1 MIRPLEGIRVV
12 DFSWVLAGPI
22 CTRYLAF
29 MGAEIL
35 KVESH
40 RRPDPSRRG
49 DGFQMLNQNKRGV
62 ALNLSHPEGRT
73 LALELVKKS
82 DVVIENFA
90 TGVIE
95 RMGLGYDVL
104 KAAKPDVVMVSSA
117 GLGHTGP
124 EKGYAAYGTL
134 IQAYTGWS
142 AIQGYPGRKPI
153 IGGAFTDPTAGT
165 WLAGL
170 IASALYRRKQ
180 TGQGAYLDVSM
191 AEVTINLL
199 AQPLMEYVIKGT
211 VRQPQGNRDDWFAPH
226 NVYPCA
232 GDDQWMAIAVTNDEE
247 WIGLC
252 QALGLELASDPR
264 FKSALSR
271 WKHQEELD
279 PIIAAETKRDT
290 VADLFARLQRAGVP
304 SGPCF
309 DLAQIMADE
318 HLQERGF
325 IHPYT
330 DVKGRTVNIPSIPWR
345 IEGLPLPA
353 ASPAPELGQDTEYA
367 LRELLHLPKERI
379 AKLTQE
385 GVLY

>member
-1 MIRPLEGIRVV
+1 MRPLEGIRVV

-29 MGAEIL
+29 MGAEVL

-62 ALNLSHPEGRT
+62 ALNLSTPEGRA

-90 TGVIE
+90 TGVID

-104 KAAKPDVVMVSSA
+104 KAANPQIVMVSSA

-153 IGGAFTDPTAGT
+153 IGGAFTDPAAGT
-165 WLAGL
+165 WLTGL

-180 TGQGAYLDVSM
+180 TGEGTYLDVSM

-199 AQPLMEYVIKGT
+199 AQPLMEYAISGA

-247 WIGLC
+247 WAGLC
-252 QALGLELASDPR
+252 KALGLELASDVR
-264 FKSALSR
+264 FQTALGR
-271 WKHQEELD
+271 WKLQEELD
-279 PIIAAETKRDT
+279 PIIAAETRRYT
-290 VADLFARLQRAGVP
+290 VTELFARLQRAGVP
-304 SGPCF
+304 SGPCY
-309 DLAQIMADE
+309 DLAQINANE
-318 HLQERGF
+318 HLAERGF
-325 IHPYT
+325 IHEYT
-330 DVKGRTVNIPSIPWR
+330 DNRGRKVNIPSIPWQ
-345 IEGLPLPA
+345 IESLPLPA

-367 LRELLHLPKERI
+367 LREILNLTPERT
-379 AKLTQE
+379 AQLQQA